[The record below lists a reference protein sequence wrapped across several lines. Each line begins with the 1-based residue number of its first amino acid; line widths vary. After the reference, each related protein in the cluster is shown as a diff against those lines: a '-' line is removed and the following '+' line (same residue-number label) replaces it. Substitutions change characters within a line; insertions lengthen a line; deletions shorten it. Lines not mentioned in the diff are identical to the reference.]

1 MMTAIR
7 KGIRI
12 IISSPGDLA
21 EERTRFHGIVAEV
34 MAKMPRAR
42 KV

>member
-1 MMTAIR
+1 MMAIR
-7 KGIRI
+7 TVIRI
-12 IISSPGDLA
+12 IIGSPGDLA

-34 MAKMPRAR
+34 MAKMSRAR

>member
-1 MMTAIR
+1 MTAIR

-12 IISSPGDLA
+12 IIGSPGDLV
-21 EERTRFHGIVAEV
+21 EERTRFHEIVAEV
-34 MAKMPRAR
+34 MAKMSRAR